1 MPMDPTSIASALVGF
16 QAAQQQSTLA
26 ASMMKMNAQAT
37 TSLVE
42 MIDQAAQNANRLANV
57 GPGIGAALD
66 ISA

>member
-1 MPMDPTSIASALVGF
+1 MDPASIANALVGF